1 MMSSLHLDA
10 IILLEPLWASAWPKG
25 VTPPLQKL
33 RPFTISDSAE
43 ETSEPTEKSA
53 LIVNN

>member
-1 MMSSLHLDA
+1 MVSSLHLDT
-10 IILLEPLWASAWPKG
+10 IILLEPLWASVWPKRD
-25 VTPPLQKL
+25 TPPLQKL
-33 RPFTISDSAE
+33 RPFTLSDSVE